1 MKPTKTVE
9 KRPRRGDSGEAL
21 LEIALV
27 LPILLL
33 LSMGMLDFGRA
44 FHAKNIVDQAAREAA
59 RVAAVSNDDKALA
72 ISRANDILTAAGIV
86 GVTTVSDID
95 AAKMI
100 TVQVTY
106 RFTFVTPGLYAVFS
120 KGLNDAGGI
129 NMTGLSVMR
138 AEGT

>member
-1 MKPTKTVE
+1 MNDTKTVE

-33 LSMGMLDFGRA
+33 LSLGMLDFGRA
-44 FHAKNIVDQAAREAA
+44 FHAKNIVDQAARESA

-72 ISRANDILTAAGIV
+72 TQRATDIMTGSGLAANAIN
-86 GVTTVSDID
+86 VSDKD
-95 AAKMI
+95 ASGMV

-106 RFTFVTPGLYAVFS
+106 RFTFVTPGLFAVFS
-120 KGLNDAGGI
+120 NGLNDAGGI
-129 NMTGLSVMR
+129 NMTGKSVMR
-138 AEGT
+138 VE

>member
-1 MKPTKTVE
+1 MKKTKVVE

-44 FHAKNIVDQAAREAA
+44 FHAKNIVDQAARESA

-72 ISRANDILTAAGIV
+72 TQRANDIMTGSGLAAKTV
-86 GVTTVSDID
+86 NVSDKD
-95 AAKMI
+95 PSGMV

-106 RFTFVTPGLYAVFS
+106 RFTFVTPGLFAMFS
-120 KGLNDAGGI
+120 KGLKDAGGI
-129 NMTGLSVMR
+129 DMTGKSVMR
-138 AEGT
+138 VE

>member
-1 MKPTKTVE
+1 MNDTKKME

-72 ISRANDILTAAGIV
+72 TTRANDILAAAGIA

-95 AAKMI
+95 ASKMI
-100 TVQVTY
+100 TVTVTY
-106 RFTFVTPGLYAVFS
+106 RFTFVTPGLFAFFS

-129 NMTGLSVMR
+129 DMTGLSVMR
-138 AEGT
+138 AEG